1 MRQRVLRRAVAL
13 ARVLRRAVAL
23 ALFEEVG
30 QWVLKRAVE
39 AVGLEEGSC
48 TSTGL
53 EEGCSI
59 STL

>member
-1 MRQRVLRRAVAL
+1 LRQRVLRRAVAL
-13 ARVLRRAVAL
+13 AGVLRRAVAL

-39 AVGLEEGSC
+39 AVGLEEGCC
-48 TSTGL
+48 TSRGL
-53 EEGCSI
+53 EEGCTI